1 MKKISEVERNHS
13 LCLSI
18 SIQVPVLKRG
28 GVTPPPSPPPYFPV
42 DNNVNVT
49 LLLAVSSM
57 ALILTTD
64 REKLNNLERK
74 IIKST
79 CCRKECDNQPK
90 KGINIA

>member
-18 SIQVPVLKRG
+18 SMQVPVLKRG

-49 LLLAVSSM
+49 FLLGDSSM
-57 ALILTTD
+57 ALRLRME

-74 IIKST
+74 
-79 CCRKECDNQPK
+79 
-90 KGINIA
+90 